1 MTSWRSGPDRAEAVI
16 LAGAC
21 VAPFNFF
28 VGYQIAGLYLRPL
41 HIWAFGAAL
50 VLIALDGRRVIDA
63 INGAVL
69 ALWAMFAFVL
79 LSTVFATPP
88 QYKFRG
94 MADVGLLALNIV
106 AFTVVRCYYANRPAN
121 WFRLFTVLAG
131 SSVIMSLG
139 LIARALMVSKSGQV
153 TGVDSYALG
162 LGTVAGTYTATFA
175 AGATAAMVFATSRRG
190 FLLALSA
197 FIVHGVAALLSL
209 ARGPWLAFG
218 VAVITIIPLAAWRF
232 RGRFSVVG
240 TLIRGGSIAIALP
253 SLAGIALIFSPF
265 IRNLVMTRF
274 FQLVKLDA
282 GTGSARLIMWR
293 EFLRDAE
300 RSPVFGHGAA
310 AYRDISEALLVQGT
324 VSENFVVEIFHAGG
338 AVSVLFLLIGLIGVG
353 VHCLMEPGAD
363 RHPAHTAACLA
374 GCAAL
379 VIASTTNPAAWNG
392 LFWVLLGLAATRPV
406 IQSVSGAAALPTTRG
421 AIARSA
427 AG

>member
-1 MTSWRSGPDRAEAVI
+1 
-16 LAGAC
+16 
-21 VAPFNFF
+21 
-28 VGYQIAGLYLRPL
+28 
-41 HIWAFGAAL
+41 
-50 VLIALDGRRVIDA
+50 
-63 INGAVL
+63 
-69 ALWAMFAFVL
+69 
-79 LSTVFATPP
+79 
-88 QYKFRG
+88 
-94 MADVGLLALNIV
+94 
-106 AFTVVRCYYANRPAN
+106 
-121 WFRLFTVLAG
+121 
-131 SSVIMSLG
+131 MSLG
-139 LIARALMVSKSGQV
+139 LIARAPAVGRSGQV

-175 AGATAAMVFATSRRG
+175 AGATAAMVLQRRVADFCWRFPPSSFTASPRSFRSRAAPGSRSES
-190 FLLALSA
+190 LS
-197 FIVHGVAALLSL
+197 S
-209 ARGPWLAFG
+209 RSS
-218 VAVITIIPLAAWRF
+218 PLAAWRF
-232 RGRFSVVG
+232 RGRFTVVG

-338 AVSVLFLLIGLIGVG
+338 VVSVLFLLIGLIGVG
-353 VHCLMEPGAD
+353 VHCLMEPGAE

-406 IQSVSGAAALPTTRG
+406 IQSVSGAAALPDYQGCNRAFSCRLRFGTSFEKLRLKSCMASTLAPMSARRPNLIRSSPAATIMSEPRG
-421 AIARSA
+421 LITPVPTKSLR
-427 AG
+427 